1 MIKRTIVLL
10 IVAGAIV
17 ASGFGIATGLRAA
30 ISALADVDDGAV
42 PTTAVRRA
50 DVNIEVTA
58 RGELQGGGAR
68 TLIVPR
74 AGTAE
79 LPITFLRDTGD
90 VVAEGDVVAQFD
102 PSGQQ
107 YDLIQAEADLEEARQ
122 QLIKA
127 QADAFVALEKA
138 RLDVA
143 TTQDD
148 LEISRLDQLENQF
161 LGKIQ
166 QRRNQIAMEQAT
178 NKHEQAVRDLAHREA
193 TKDTGIGGQKAAVQ
207 EAQAKADTA
216 RQTMASL
223 TLRAPTSGY
232 VQLAENTNGL
242 SVIFM
247 GMQIPTFQLGDAAR
261 PGQTVARIP
270 DMSAWEVS
278 TQIPETD
285 RAFLA
290 VGQSATISPKA
301 MPGRS
306 FKGRISVLGGSAGSA
321 WNRTFNSRIALDD
334 ADDGLRPGMSVDVT
348 IRVETLSNV
357 LWLPAQAVFEREGR
371 WFVYRQAADGYITHP
386 VTVVRRTESQAVVN
400 GIDEGVTVA
409 LAQPGQRSKTSRSGG
424 PLGALPK

>member
-1 MIKRTIVLL
+1 M
-10 IVAGAIV
+10 
-17 ASGFGIATGLRAA
+17 ATRQ
-30 ISALADVDDGAV
+30 DV
-42 PTTAVRRA
+42 
-50 DVNIEVTA
+50 
-58 RGELQGGGAR
+58 
-68 TLIVPR
+68 
-74 AGTAE
+74 
-79 LPITFLRDTGD
+79 
-90 VVAEGDVVAQFD
+90 
-102 PSGQQ
+102 
-107 YDLIQAEADLEEARQ
+107 
-122 QLIKA
+122 
-127 QADAFVALEKA
+127 
-138 RLDVA
+138 
-143 TTQDD
+143 

>member
-1 MIKRTIVLL
+1 MIKRTIILL
-10 IVAGAIV
+10 MAATAIV
-17 ASGFGIATGLRAA
+17 AAGFGIARGLRAA
-30 ISALADVDDGAV
+30 IGALAEVDDGAV

-68 TLIVPR
+68 ALIVPR

-90 VVAEGDVVAQFD
+90 LVEEGDVIAEFD

-122 QLIKA
+122 QLVKA
-127 QADAFVALEKA
+127 QADSYVALEKA
-138 RLDVA
+138 RLDVT
-143 TTQDD
+143 TTQAD

-178 NKHEQAVRDLAHREA
+178 NKHEQAVRDLTHREA
-193 TKDTGIGGQKAAVQ
+193 TKDAGIGGQKAAVQ
-207 EAQAKADTA
+207 EAQSKAETA
-216 RQTMASL
+216 RRTMAGL

-242 SVIFM
+242 SVIFS

-290 VGQSATISPKA
+290 VGQPAIISPKA

-321 WNRTFNSRIALDD
+321 WNRTFNCRIALDD
-334 ADDGLRPGMSVDVT
+334 ADDGLRPGMSVDVI
-348 IRVETLSNV
+348 IRVETLEKV

-371 WFVYRQAADGYITHP
+371 WFVYRQAAEGYLTHP
-386 VTVVRRTESQAVVN
+386 VTLVRRTESQAVVS
-400 GIDEGVTVA
+400 GIDEGVAVA
-409 LAQPGQRSKTSRSGG
+409 LAQPGQRARTNRSNG
-424 PLGALPK
+424 PLGALTK